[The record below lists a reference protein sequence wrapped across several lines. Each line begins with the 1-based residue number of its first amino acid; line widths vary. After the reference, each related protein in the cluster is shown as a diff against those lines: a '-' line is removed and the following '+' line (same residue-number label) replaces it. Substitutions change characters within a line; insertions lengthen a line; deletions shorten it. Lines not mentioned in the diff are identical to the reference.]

1 MKNKGTFLLSTYPL
15 GLWHGC
21 SLMHEVMGSTCI
33 RPNGVLGSGMDARHR
48 LEDGESD
55 HDVHRRSSESAAVQ
69 LGAAFRRYERFNI

>member
-1 MKNKGTFLLSTYPL
+1 
-15 GLWHGC
+15 
-21 SLMHEVMGSTCI
+21 MGSTCI